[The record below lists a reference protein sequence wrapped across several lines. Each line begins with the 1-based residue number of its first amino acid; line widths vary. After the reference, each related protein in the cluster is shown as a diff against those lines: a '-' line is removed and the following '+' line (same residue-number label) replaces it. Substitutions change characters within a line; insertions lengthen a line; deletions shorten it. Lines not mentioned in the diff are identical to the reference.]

1 LFLAI
6 VFLAIVETSMTP
18 DLLFVLG
25 LLTAAVWLFASG
37 WLRTDV
43 VALVVIVALI
53 MGGILPVAAAVAGF
67 GDSVVVLIAAL
78 FVVGEG
84 LVQTGVAVRVGVWL
98 TRVAGASE
106 TRLLV
111 LLMLMVTGLGAFMS
125 STGVVAIFIPV
136 VLGISQRLGRDPGH
150 LLMPLAFAALLSGPL
165 TLIATPPNLMIND
178 ALHAA
183 GLQPFGFFSITP
195 IGLLAAVVGILY
207 MATFGRRLLPVRP
220 PPTNLGGRRP
230 TLKELVSRYRLD
242 VHLYRLHLGWDSPL
256 AGQTVAQARLRTRY
270 GVSIIGI
277 GRQGRFADSLVP
289 ALAGTELRAGDDLF
303 IASQQAAVEQF
314 AAAEG
319 LTQLEVEDRHHQ
331 GLRNEVGIAEVMLPP
346 DSDLIGRTLRQAAF
360 RTRHGLSVLGV
371 RRGDQPLT
379 GSLAQEQLALGDILL
394 VVGAWK
400 KIRRL
405 RGDSRG
411 FLVLN
416 LPAELAEVAPAWR
429 QAPAALLILLAMVVV
444 MTFGLLPNTAAALL
458 AALAMGLFR
467 CIRLEDAYRSINWP
481 SLVVI
486 AGMLPLASALEQT
499 GGVALLAGWLVG
511 GVGALGPLAL
521 LAGMFMLTALVGLFI
536 SNTATAVLMAPV
548 ALAAA
553 QQLGVSPYPF
563 AMTVAIA
570 ASAAFATP
578 VSSPVNTLVMAP
590 GDYRFGDFVRVGTP
604 LILLMLIITV
614 LVVPLLWPL

>member
-1 LFLAI
+1 
-6 VFLAIVETSMTP
+6 MNP
-18 DLLFVLG
+18 DILFVFG
-25 LLTAAVWLFASG
+25 LLAAAVWLFASG

-53 MGGILPVAAAVAGF
+53 LGDVLPVAEAVAGF

-84 LVQTGVAVRVGVWL
+84 LVQTGVAVRVGAWL
-98 TRVAGASE
+98 TRVAGTSE
-106 TRLLV
+106 IRLLV
-111 LLMLMVTGLGAFMS
+111 LLMLMVAGLGAFMS

-136 VLGISQRLGRDPGH
+136 VLGIAQRLGRDPGR
-150 LLMPLAFAALLSGPL
+150 LMMPLAFAALLSGPL

-195 IGLLAAVVGILY
+195 IGLLAGAVGILY
-207 MATFGRRLLPVRP
+207 MATLGRRLLPARLP
-220 PPTNLGGRRP
+220 QANLGAGRP
-230 TLKELVSRYRLD
+230 TLRALVGRYRLTNQ
-242 VHLYRLHLGWDSPL
+242 LYRLHLDGASPL
-256 AGQTVAQARLRTRY
+256 AGRTVAQARLRTRY
-270 GVSIIGI
+270 GVSIIAI
-277 GRQGRFADSLVP
+277 GRYGRFADSLEP
-289 ALAGTELRAGDDLF
+289 ALAESELRPGDDLF
-303 IASQQAAVEQF
+303 IVSPQAALEQF

-319 LTQLEVEDRHHQ
+319 LTQLEVEDRHYQ
-331 GLRNEVGIAEVMLPP
+331 VLRNELGIAEVMLPP

-360 RTRHGLSVLGV
+360 RTQHGLSVLGV
-371 RRGDQPLT
+371 RRGDQPLA
-379 GSLAQEQLALGDILL
+379 GSLAQETLALGDILL
-394 VVGAWK
+394 VVGSWK
-400 KIRRL
+400 RLRRL

-429 QAPAALLILLAMVVV
+429 QAPAALLILLAMVAV

-458 AALAMGLFR
+458 AALAMGLCR
-467 CIRLEDAYRSINWP
+467 CIRLDDAYRSINWP

-486 AGMLPLASALEQT
+486 AGMLPLARALEQT

-511 GVGALGPLAL
+511 GVGSLGPLAL
-521 LAGMFMLTALVGLFI
+521 LAGLFVLTALVGLFI

-604 LILLMLIITV
+604 LILLLLIITV
-614 LVVPLLWPL
+614 LVVPLLWPLSLRS